1 MNKKWFVLMLIMVIV
16 LAGCSGKK
24 DVTPATKESSPYIGG
39 TKGLVAEFLD
49 MGIYNDGSK
58 MNEIFEGESFP
69 IEIILRNKGE
79 EDLQPGDVTIKIKG
93 ISLDDFSGIV
103 TNGLL
108 QNADMIEK
116 VSDVNELGGEETLDF
131 TPETEDAKYLIE
143 LAGSSYDVDVFAEVV
158 YNYKTHSSVPKVC
171 FKEDFTDQSIC
182 EVDEIKQAFS
192 SAAPIQVTGA
202 EEKRAGTGKIA
213 VEFKIE
219 NVGGGDVSAP
229 DEDFNSRY
237 DQLAFESSDPVVWEC
252 KSGGR
257 VNSARLDN
265 EGKAIVLCKLKEPME
280 EGTLYTKQLDL
291 TLSYQY
297 KELIQEAV
305 RVLKQ

>member
-1 MNKKWFVLMLIMVIV
+1 MNKKWFVLLLIITVV
-16 LAGCSGKK
+16 LAGCGKK
-24 DVTPATKESSPYIGG
+24 EKAPTTKEASPYMGG
-39 TKGLVAEFLD
+39 AKGLVAEFLE
-49 MGIYNDGSK
+49 MGIYNDESK

-79 EDLQPGDVTIKIKG
+79 EDLKPGDVTVKIKG
-93 ISLDDFSGIV
+93 ISLSDFSGIV
-103 TNGLL
+103 SGGVL
-108 QNADMIEK
+108 QNVGMVEK
-116 VSDVNELGGEETLDF
+116 ISDVNELGGEETLDF
-131 TPETEDAKYLIE
+131 TPGTEDAKYLVS

-171 FKEDFTDQSIC
+171 FKEDFTDPSIC
-182 EVDEIKQAFS
+182 EIDEVKDVFS
-192 SAAPIQVTGA
+192 SGAPIQVKSA

-213 VEFKIE
+213 IEFKIE
-219 NVGGGDVSAP
+219 NVGGGDVAIP
-229 DEDFNSRY
+229 NEDFNSRY
-237 DQLAFESSDPVVWEC
+237 DQLAFESSDPGVWEC

-265 EGKAIVLCKLKEPME
+265 EGKAIILCKLINPMAE
-280 EGTLYTKQLDL
+280 DTLYTKQLDL

-297 KELIQEAV
+297 RTLMQEAV